1 MNHIYTCFPFEF
13 CVWHFVFVCIL
24 KVYVFVLTFVE
35 NTFLRITSLQERTLY
50 RHKYPR
56 KKEIIN
62 FINSWCKSSS
72 LPFSSCFSCH
82 HHLFF
87 LRQTKRWEPVL
98 VAHPCVQEQKEMLH
112 YFKTYCLNNLHLV
125 VHDVCIF
132 NCKMTALLFHVINRF
147 VLLYICP
154 AIDHCWHQNV
164 WRTKTWH
171 KVQSSVPWM
180 CLPHFEVG
188 THQSVCIIQFIMD
201 PCVFYFPAAE
211 FQNILNWG

>member
-1 MNHIYTCFPFEF
+1 M
-13 CVWHFVFVCIL
+13 
-24 KVYVFVLTFVE
+24 
-35 NTFLRITSLQERTLY
+35 LY
-50 RHKYPR
+50 
-56 KKEIIN
+56 
-62 FINSWCKSSS
+62 
-72 LPFSSCFSCH
+72 
-82 HHLFF
+82 
-87 LRQTKRWEPVL
+87 
-98 VAHPCVQEQKEMLH
+98 

-188 THQSVCIIQFIMD
+188 THQSVCIIQFIID
-201 PCVFYFPAAE
+201 PCVFTSLQLSSRIFLIGVKFHCNSCRCSDTWLTEEPQLTVILAQNSYFS
-211 FQNILNWG
+211 NSWLNFLLSTRLITTQ